1 MSRMSYG
8 SQGNSE
14 VWRGHWDKT
23 SWPRPVIRG
32 SIGFLCLGQ
41 VGTMPAELI
50 IT

>member
-1 MSRMSYG
+1 MSRMSLETKKIARCG
-8 SQGNSE
+8 VGT
-14 VWRGHWDKT
+14 RDKT

-41 VGTMPAELI
+41 VGALPAKLI